1 MCILIV
7 LQVLLVHYTD
17 EDKIISRVIW
27 ITGLSGSGKTTL
39 GIKISSVLKDKG
51 SPVVYLDGDQLRE
64 VFGVDAYTKKNY
76 NKDFRFLLA
85 MKYAHL
91 CRVLAEQNIT
101 VVISTISMFSEVYK
115 WNRQNL
121 PNYFE
126 IYLKVPITELRNRDP
141 KGIYHSYYSGKL
153 RHVFGLDIEVD
164 EPKSPDLLFDFI
176 KKKYTADEMTVQILD
191 KV

>member
-1 MCILIV
+1 MQ
-7 LQVLLVHYTD
+7 QVLLVHYID
-17 EDKIISRVIW
+17 EDKIISRIIW

-39 GIKISSVLKDKG
+39 GIKISNVLKDKG

-91 CRVLAEQNIT
+91 CRVLSENNIT
-101 VVISTISMFSEVYK
+101 VVIATISMFSELYK
-115 WNRQNL
+115 WNRENL

-126 IYLKVPITELRNRDP
+126 IYLKVPIAELRNRDP
-141 KGIYHSYYSGKL
+141 KGVYQSYDSGKL
-153 RHVFGLDIEVD
+153 SHVFGLDIAVD
-164 EPKSPDLLFDFI
+164 EPKTPDLLFDYS
-176 KKKYTADEMTVQILD
+176 KKKYTTDEMIVQILD
-191 KV
+191 KVL

>member
-1 MCILIV
+1 V
-7 LQVLLVHYTD
+7 LQVLLVHYT
-17 EDKIISRVIW
+17 EVDKIIRRVIW

-39 GIKISSVLKDKG
+39 GIKICNALKDKG
-51 SPVVYLDGDQLRE
+51 RAVVYLDGDQLRE
-64 VFGVDAYTKKNY
+64 VFGLDIYTKNKY
-76 NKDFRFLLA
+76 NKDSRFLLA